1 MAEAHGDKDRGR
13 RDIKRQGEERAHET
27 RVLTQRPRHREADE
41 REILKRVYVQERGK
55 RDKQRERHRKTLRQ
69 RNSGSMQARGAEEE
83 QGVKQTEME
92 TERGGDT
99 RVLRD
104 RNAEEVDNDALP

>member
-1 MAEAHGDKDRGR
+1 
-13 RDIKRQGEERAHET
+13 
-27 RVLTQRPRHREADE
+27 
-41 REILKRVYVQERGK
+41 
-55 RDKQRERHRKTLRQ
+55 
-69 RNSGSMQARGAEEE
+69 MQARGAEEE